1 VDLGSLL
8 GVLFGLSAILVG
20 NALEGGQ
27 LSALFQPTA
36 LLIVLGGTIGATMLG
51 VPLSVFIAA
60 VRALKDVFLES
71 KRGPEALIDEIAE
84 YALKARR
91 DGIIS
96 LEPVVEQSNEP
107 FLKKAMLMAIDGAD
121 SKTMRD
127 NLELIIDRADE
138 EKERLAKVWE
148 SAGGFAPTIGII
160 GAVMG
165 LIHVMQN
172 LSDVSAV
179 GSGIAVAFVA
189 TIYGV
194 SFANLL
200 FLPVAAKLK
209 LRSRA
214 ETTLLELM
222 MEGALAIQEGMKPNL
237 VREKLEAFHHDE
249 KEHVGKGAASPAP
262 AAPKRAAAP

>member
-1 VDLGSLL
+1 MDVGSILGILL
-8 GVLFGLSAILVG
+8 GLGAILAG
-20 NALEGGQ
+20 NALEGGH
-27 LSALFQPTA
+27 LSSLFQPTA
-36 LLIVLGGTIGATMLG
+36 LLIVLGGTMGATLLG
-51 VPLSVFIAA
+51 VPLKVFIEA
-60 VRALKDVFLES
+60 VKALKTVFLEGKNDS
-71 KRGPEALIDEIAE
+71 AQLIDEIAD
-84 YALKARR
+84 YANKARR

-96 LEPVVEQSNEP
+96 LEPLVEESSEP

-127 NLELIIDRADE
+127 NLELIIDRYE
-138 EKERLAKVWE
+138 EERERLAKVWE

-172 LSDVSAV
+172 LADVSAV

-194 SFANLL
+194 SLANLL
-200 FLPVAAKLK
+200 FLPAAAKLK
-209 LRSRA
+209 LRARA
-214 ETTLLELM
+214 EVTRLELM

-237 VREKLEAFHHDE
+237 VRERLEAFHDE
-249 KEHVGKGAASPAP
+249 PKPTVGKSAPTPAQ
-262 AAPKRAAAP
+262 ARI

>member
-1 VDLGSLL
+1 VDLGSIL
-8 GVLFGLSAILVG
+8 GIVLGFSAILLG
-20 NALEGGQ
+20 NALEGGH
-27 LSALFQPTA
+27 LSALYQPTA
-36 LLIVLGGTIGATMLG
+36 LLIVLGGTMGATMLG
-51 VPLSVFIAA
+51 VPLKVFLAA
-60 VRALKDVFLES
+60 MMALKDVFLES
-71 KRGPEALIDEIAE
+71 KRDAGALIDEIVE
-84 YALKARR
+84 YAHKARR

-96 LEPVVEQSNEP
+96 LEQLVEQSNEP

-138 EKERLAKVWE
+138 DKERLAKVWE

-172 LSDVSAV
+172 LSNVAAV

-200 FLPVAAKLK
+200 FLPAAAKLK
-209 LRSRA
+209 LRIRA
-214 ETTLLELM
+214 EITLLELM

-237 VREKLEAFHHDE
+237 VREKLEAFNHEE
-249 KEHVGKGAASPAP
+249 KKHVGKGAAASPAQ
-262 AAPKRAAAP
+262 ARA

>member
-1 VDLGSLL
+1 VFGILL
-8 GVLFGLSAILVG
+8 GLGAILVG
-20 NALEGGQ
+20 NALEGGH
-27 LSALFQPTA
+27 LSALYQPTA
-36 LLIVLGGTIGATMLG
+36 LLIVLGGTMGATMLG
-51 VPLSVFIAA
+51 VPLNVFLAA
-60 VRALKDVFLES
+60 VKALKDVFLES
-71 KRGPEALIDEIAE
+71 RREPSTLIDEIVE
-84 YALKARR
+84 YAHKARR

-96 LEPVVEQSNEP
+96 LEQVVEQSNEP

-138 EKERLAKVWE
+138 DKERLAKVWE

-172 LSDVSAV
+172 LADVSAV

-194 SFANLL
+194 SLANLL
-200 FLPVAAKLK
+200 FLPAAAKLK
-209 LRSRA
+209 LRIRA
-214 ETTLLELM
+214 EVTLLEMM

-237 VREKLEAFHHDE
+237 VREKLEAFHHEE
-249 KEHVGKGAASPAP
+249 KRPVGKGAAS
-262 AAPKRAAAP
+262 AAQAGA

>member
-1 VDLGSLL
+1 VDIGSIIGLVLGI
-8 GVLFGLSAILVG
+8 GAILVG
-20 NALEGGQ
+20 NALEGGH

-36 LLIVLGGTIGATMLG
+36 FLIVMGGTIGATLFG
-51 VPLSVFIAA
+51 VPLKVFIEA
-60 VRALKDVFLES
+60 VKALREVFFES
-71 KRGPEALIDEIAE
+71 KREPEKLIEEIVE
-84 YALKARR
+84 YAQKARR

-96 LEPVVEQSNEP
+96 LEPMVEQSSEP

-127 NLELIIDRADE
+127 NLELMIDRADE
-138 EKERLAKVWE
+138 DKERLAKVWE

-160 GAVMG
+160 GAVLG

-179 GSGIAVAFVA
+179 GKGIAVAFVA

-200 FLPVAAKLK
+200 FLPAAGKLK
-209 LRSRA
+209 LRARA
-214 ETTLLELM
+214 EVTLLELM

-237 VREKLEAFHHDE
+237 VREKLEAFHHAE
-249 KEHVGKGAASPAP
+249 QKSVGKSAPAP
-262 AAPKRAAAP
+262 AQARV